1 MAGDNRPISA
11 WRAQALVRIAE
22 LRHEMELLR
31 AGVGTP
37 SASAAAAAV
46 EPDAAERHS
55 TGAVAA
61 ERHST
66 GPVRIAADTARAAA
80 ANAVAAEMVVA
91 EAGAIVESTAAAA
104 RAELCQA
111 FVGER
116 LDAAAAAASRT
127 HWQTRF
133 AVGLTGR
140 DVEVVWRN
148 IHAAEAELLRIIP
161 AIDVGSGH
169 DLAGQSAEID
179 STVEMYLPATDSRRI
194 ELHRRYVTGKTLT
207 DKDRESAARAIRAA
221 LREYD
226 DQRSRVRSFRNVLLV
241 VSAVMMGAVAAIAVA
256 TAARPT
262 VLSLCFGT
270 SCPTGNDTPTS
281 FDVILVELLGAAAA
295 LLVGA
300 MSLAR
305 VRGTSTPYA
314 VPVVA
319 ALFKV
324 PTGALTAVFGLL
336 LIRGQFAPGITLT
349 GTPEIVAWALLFG
362 AAQQS
367 FTMLIDRQAQ
377 TVLNNVKSTDQ
388 GQSN

>member
-1 MAGDNRPISA
+1 MSSDDRRISA
-11 WRAQALVRIAE
+11 WRAQAVVRIAE
-22 LRHEMELLR
+22 LRHEMHLVGGCLNTPI
-31 AGVGTP
+31 AGDHR
-37 SASAAAAAV
+37 AAAAV
-46 EPDAAERHS
+46 GGRS
-55 TGAVAA
+55 
-61 ERHST
+61 
-66 GPVRIAADTARAAA
+66 
-80 ANAVAAEMVVA
+80 
-91 EAGAIVESTAAAA
+91 
-104 RAELCQA
+104 ELCLT
-111 FVGER
+111 FIGER
-116 LDAAAAAASRT
+116 LDAAESAATRMQRRT
-127 HWQTRF
+127 RL

-140 DVEVVWRN
+140 DVETVWRN
-148 IHAAEAELLRIIP
+148 IHAAEAELLRVIP
-161 AIDVGSGH
+161 ATDAGTGH

-194 ELHRRYVTGKTLT
+194 ELHRRYVTDKTLT
-207 DKDRESAARAIRAA
+207 DKDREPAARAIRAA

-262 VLSLCFGT
+262 VLSLCFGA

-295 LLVGA
+295 LLIGA

-305 VRGTSTPYA
+305 VRGTATPYA

-349 GTPEIVAWALLFG
+349 STPEIVAWALLFG

-388 GQSN
+388 SQSN

>member
-104 RAELCQA
+104 ARAELCQA

-148 IHAAEAELLRIIP
+148 IHAAEAE
-161 AIDVGSGH
+161 
-169 DLAGQSAEID
+169 
-179 STVEMYLPATDSRRI
+179 
-194 ELHRRYVTGKTLT
+194 
-207 DKDRESAARAIRAA
+207 
-221 LREYD
+221 
-226 DQRSRVRSFRNVLLV
+226 
-241 VSAVMMGAVAAIAVA
+241 
-256 TAARPT
+256 
-262 VLSLCFGT
+262 
-270 SCPTGNDTPTS
+270 
-281 FDVILVELLGAAAA
+281 
-295 LLVGA
+295 
-300 MSLAR
+300 
-305 VRGTSTPYA
+305 
-314 VPVVA
+314 
-319 ALFKV
+319 
-324 PTGALTAVFGLL
+324 
-336 LIRGQFAPGITLT
+336 
-349 GTPEIVAWALLFG
+349 
-362 AAQQS
+362 
-367 FTMLIDRQAQ
+367 
-377 TVLNNVKSTDQ
+377 
-388 GQSN
+388 